1 MQGVVALSGTAI
13 PRRSINGSSI
23 TVEADDNTALLLDHG
38 NTVYSVIQT
47 GFVYGAQRD
56 DWTVQLIG
64 TKGALTM
71 GGYAWEPGE
80 VSLYRGDR
88 MKAPGRWETVE
99 LGEQEPYV
107 WQSGATYIAE
117 CLASGEKPLL
127 SGEHALHVLE
137 VMLAAQRSAQTG
149 QRIQITST
157 FPWPLRGS
165 AGVQCHARQEQAA

>member
-1 MQGVVALSGTAI
+1 VQGVVALSGTALPHRTI
-13 PRRSINGSSI
+13 DGQSI

-47 GFVYGAQRD
+47 GFVYAAQRD

-64 TKGALTM
+64 TRGALTM

-99 LGEQEPYV
+99 IGEQEPYV

-127 SGEHALHVLE
+127 SGEHAVHVLE
-137 VMLAAQRSAQTG
+137 VMLAAQRSAQAG
-149 QRIQITST
+149 QRIQIAST
-157 FPWPLRGS
+157 FPWPLYGS
-165 AGVQCHARQEQAA
+165 AGAQSHDIQEQPA

>member
-1 MQGVVALSGTAI
+1 VQGVVAHSGTAN
-13 PRRSINGSSI
+13 PRRSINGPSI